1 MICSG
6 YDFIV
11 SHFIMSFNPAFD
23 NTSLSMYTVLN
34 MFTFMIILG
43 FYCDLHA
50 YRDTDV
56 YECGSGDWRVCSD
69 REEGCA
75 DGSYE
80 GAENCIQIH
89 KFCVTMF
96 FMPTYN
102 IFYKYKNHF
111 MKLEG

>member
-56 YECGSGDWRVCSD
+56 
-69 REEGCA
+69 
-75 DGSYE
+75 
-80 GAENCIQIH
+80 
-89 KFCVTMF
+89 
-96 FMPTYN
+96 
-102 IFYKYKNHF
+102 
-111 MKLEG
+111 